1 MRCIAPRRAPSP
13 HFHEIFNLLR
23 HDVLTLM
30 KRMFLLLCFL
40 LSCICLQPA
49 HAQSTIFV
57 TRHADRYGTEPD
69 PSLTPTGEK
78 QSQALAQL
86 LSDANVRHIFTT
98 ELVRTQQT
106 AAPLAR
112 LTGITPVTV
121 PQQNFDELITKVR
134 ASLQPNQSILVV
146 GHRATVPK
154 IVHALTGK
162 DIPPLGS
169 AEYGCLIAITL
180 FPDGHS
186 SVVTLRYA
194 PSPTS

>member
-1 MRCIAPRRAPSP
+1 LL
-13 HFHEIFNLLR
+13 HFHEIFTSLR

-30 KRMFLLLCFL
+30 KRMLPLLCFL
-40 LSCICLQPA
+40 LSCICLQA
-49 HAQSTIFV
+49 THAQSTIFV
-57 TRHADRYGTEPD
+57 SRHADRYGIEPD

-78 QSQALAQL
+78 QAQALAQL

-98 ELVRTQQT
+98 ELIRTQQT
-106 AAPLAR
+106 ASPLAR
-112 LTGITPVTV
+112 LAHVTPVTV

-154 IVHALTGK
+154 IVHAFTGK

-169 AEYGCLIAITL
+169 GEYGRLIAITL
-180 FPDGHS
+180 FPEGRS

-194 PSPTS
+194 SSPTN